1 MSYKVQGKERIKPAG
16 HPLAFTPRFSHIQI
30 PLYPTKKLCGSSCKF
45 QGRMKGNK
53 GRVKALEQE
62 GSQSRLMTGTNYGVY
77 QETHSCPLVRQINY
91 CPVAHN
97 LKAEIGE
104 HT

>member
-16 HPLAFTPRFSHIQI
+16 HPLAFTPRFSHLQI
-30 PLYPTKKLCGSSCKF
+30 PLYLTKKLCGSSCKC
-45 QGRMKGNK
+45 QGRVKGNK

-62 GSQSRLMTGTNYGVY
+62 GFLGHLMTGTSYGVY
-77 QETHSCPLVRQINY
+77 QETHSCPLVRQVSY

-97 LKAEIGE
+97 IKVEIRE